1 MDELNDRDWYRLLT
15 SIDRGNCILMLGPGS
30 SLDNSQSPPL
40 TVSQCL
46 AMELSKQLDDR
57 VSDTDSSDFS
67 HVAELFVRQ
76 TESHTDLEFEVDRL
90 IKHYQSQT
98 TVIHQNLAK
107 LPFSLCV
114 STTHDDFME
123 KALRDAPGKIP
134 QVDYYDFKSQKNTEK
149 ESATNNIDD
158 EPISPNQPLLF
169 RLNGD
174 IQDGQ
179 SLVMTEIDLLD
190 FLAAVIQ
197 SAPPLPSYIT
207 RRFSDPNTSFL
218 FLGFDLYQWHLRILL
233 HVLNAC
239 DHKQRSL
246 ALENSVS
253 LPEAISRKTQ
263 VFFNDHYKLQFC
275 GLELEKFTTELSRRY
290 ADQYGGIQTAPVP
303 LPENSPTVFLC
314 HCSDDSDRVAILA
327 DDLHQKGI
335 DTWLDRHQIRG
346 GDNWNNLIINVLE
359 KQVDYVLVLQ
369 TPQMMARS
377 ESYYFME
384 IERALERQKK
394 QADGIRFLVPC
405 HLGKS
410 KPMQRLEHLNY
421 LDLSTPQGLGELIQ
435 SIMKDWEKRQRIR
448 NPVKGSKP

>member
-1 MDELNDRDWYRLLT
+1 MDELEDRDWYRLLT
-15 SIDRGNCILMLGPGS
+15 SIERGNCILMLGPGS

-46 AMELSKQLDDR
+46 AMKLSKQLKDPISENDA
-57 VSDTDSSDFS
+57 SDFA
-67 HVAELFVRQ
+67 HVARQ
-76 TESHTDLEFEVDRL
+76 FARQEESHTDLEYEVEKL
-90 IKHYQSQT
+90 LKNYQNQT
-98 TVIHQNLAK
+98 TDFHQNLAK

-114 STTHDDFME
+114 STTHDHFME
-123 KALRDAPGKIP
+123 NALSAAPGKIP
-134 QVDYYDFKSQKNTEK
+134 QVDYYHFKSQKNNETE
-149 ESATNNIDD
+149 SSTNSIDD
-158 EPISPNQPLLF
+158 EGISPNHPLLF

-197 SAPPLPSYIT
+197 STPPLPSYIT

-246 ALENSVS
+246 ALENSFS
-253 LPEAISRKTQ
+253 LPETISKKTQ

-275 GLELEKFTTELSRRY
+275 GLELEKFTNELSQRY
-290 ADQYGGIQTAPVP
+290 ADQYGGTQAAAVP

-327 DDLHQKGI
+327 DDLRHKGI

-346 GDNWNNLIINVLE
+346 GDNWDNLIINVLE

-377 ESYYFME
+377 ESYYYME
-384 IERALERQKK
+384 IDRALERQKK
-394 QADGIRFLVPC
+394 QADGISFVIPC
-405 HLGKS
+405 HLQNS
-410 KPMQRLEHLNY
+410 DPMQRLEHLNY
-421 LDLSTPQGLGELIQ
+421 VDLTKPQGLQELTR
-435 SIMKDWEKRQRIR
+435 SIMEDWQKREQIK
-448 NPVKGSKP
+448 KGSTA